1 LFLDVNG
8 LSCSNQPSLTA
19 TINPT
24 ATCSPQTV
32 TLTANPSYTN
42 SSSSYTWSAP
52 ASGGLAAPAITG
64 SVVTA
69 NPTAS
74 TTYTLAYSDNNTCAG
89 FPVTAAVSITFT
101 TPPAV
106 SVSPSVSTICAGQ
119 SQVLSASGAGPF
131 NWVASSGLFPVAAAN
146 VTVSPAVTTTYTVKS
161 GVGSCTTSA
170 VAIVNVSSASPITI
184 TPSSS
189 TICVGQSVS
198 LTSSGSGPYTWTAS
212 SGTNPLGAANVTVS
226 PTSTTTYTVI
236 SGIGTCTTSA
246 TATVSVP
253 PPIQV
258 TVTPT
263 FSAICVGQSVA
274 LSATG
279 SGPFVWTASN
289 GTNPTSAANVTV
301 SPNSTT
307 TYTVISGTGSCTTSA
322 VSTISI
328 SLTPSIAI
336 TPSLSTICL
345 GQSQVLSSSGAGP
358 FTWSASAGATPP
370 AAANVTVTPTTTTTY
385 TVLSGSGTCT
395 ASAVATVSLSIPIA
409 TTVTP
414 AQSSICSGQSQT
426 LTASGAGPFTW
437 IASNGPNPISSATIV
452 VTPTITTTYTVI
464 EGSGTCSSSAIVS
477 VTIVNT
483 PTMTISPTNTII
495 CNGQS
500 ASLSVIGSAGP
511 FAWTASSGA
520 NPPPTGAVNVT
531 PTITTTYTVLSGIGT
546 CTSLAAASVSVSPA
560 ITVSIT
566 PSNTIICNGSSASL
580 SASGATSYTWFPS
593 LSNSVTL
600 VVSPT
605 STSIYSVV
613 GTNGVCVN
621 SATATVNVT
630 SVATSVNS
638 SSPFYCIGASPV
650 NLTASGATTYSW
662 SPANNLNSTLGAVVT
677 ATPLASIV
685 YSVTG
690 TTGNCSST
698 QTIAISVPPQTAI
711 TSTTSNS
718 IICVGAITPT
728 LTAFGAST
736 YTWLPFST
744 SSASLTVNPTITT
757 SYTVLGQ
764 TSAGCLTLPS
774 IVTVSVLPTINP
786 TLSASSSTLCLTKTV
801 SIIANP
807 TTSGLTYSWQPASAI
822 LGASNTF
829 SIIAQPTTTS
839 VVIYTV
845 TISNGF
851 CLGTN
856 TVQLQ
861 AFVAPDANFITLN
874 NDTICVGGCVT
885 FSSTSTGS
893 LPMTYSW
900 LYEGGVGTS
909 SVGATPEACYPSA
922 GNFSVTLIASN
933 GCSADTTV
941 KSNFITVYDM
951 PIIVAYGDTTINI
964 GESTEIFVT
973 GGLSYYWY
981 PNNSSI
987 ACITCSNTTVQP
999 TVSTNYIVVGSNSQY
1014 CQAQDTVKIIV
1025 DVNCGDFFIPNVF
1038 SPNDDGLNDFINV
1051 HGRCITTYNL
1061 QIFSRWGE
1069 KVFETS
1075 NLENSWDG
1083 TYKGKKMDTGVFVY
1097 KADGVSIDGKS
1108 FKFKGNITLI
1118 R

>member
-1 LFLDVNG
+1 
-8 LSCSNQPSLTA
+8 
-19 TINPT
+19 
-24 ATCSPQTV
+24 
-32 TLTANPSYTN
+32 
-42 SSSSYTWSAP
+42 
-52 ASGGLAAPAITG
+52 
-64 SVVTA
+64 
-69 NPTAS
+69 
-74 TTYTLAYSDNNTCAG
+74 
-89 FPVTAAVSITFT
+89 
-101 TPPAV
+101 
-106 SVSPSVSTICAGQ
+106 
-119 SQVLSASGAGPF
+119 
-131 NWVASSGLFPVAAAN
+131 
-146 VTVSPAVTTTYTVKS
+146 
-161 GVGSCTTSA
+161 
-170 VAIVNVSSASPITI
+170 
-184 TPSSS
+184 
-189 TICVGQSVS
+189 
-198 LTSSGSGPYTWTAS
+198 
-212 SGTNPLGAANVTVS
+212 
-226 PTSTTTYTVI
+226 
-236 SGIGTCTTSA
+236 
-246 TATVSVP
+246 
-253 PPIQV
+253 
-258 TVTPT
+258 
-263 FSAICVGQSVA
+263 
-274 LSATG
+274 
-279 SGPFVWTASN
+279 
-289 GTNPTSAANVTV
+289 
-301 SPNSTT
+301 
-307 TYTVISGTGSCTTSA
+307 
-322 VSTISI
+322 
-328 SLTPSIAI
+328 
-336 TPSLSTICL
+336 
-345 GQSQVLSSSGAGP
+345 
-358 FTWSASAGATPP
+358 
-370 AAANVTVTPTTTTTY
+370 
-385 TVLSGSGTCT
+385 
-395 ASAVATVSLSIPIA
+395 
-409 TTVTP
+409 
-414 AQSSICSGQSQT
+414 
-426 LTASGAGPFTW
+426 
-437 IASNGPNPISSATIV
+437 
-452 VTPTITTTYTVI
+452 
-464 EGSGTCSSSAIVS
+464 
-477 VTIVNT
+477 
-483 PTMTISPTNTII
+483 
-495 CNGQS
+495 
-500 ASLSVIGSAGP
+500 
-511 FAWTASSGA
+511 
-520 NPPPTGAVNVT
+520 
-531 PTITTTYTVLSGIGT
+531 
-546 CTSLAAASVSVSPA
+546 
-560 ITVSIT
+560 
-566 PSNTIICNGSSASL
+566 
-580 SASGATSYTWFPS
+580 
-593 LSNSVTL
+593 
-600 VVSPT
+600 
-605 STSIYSVV
+605 
-613 GTNGVCVN
+613 
-621 SATATVNVT
+621 
-630 SVATSVNS
+630 
-638 SSPFYCIGASPV
+638 
-650 NLTASGATTYSW
+650 
-662 SPANNLNSTLGAVVT
+662 
-677 ATPLASIV
+677 
-685 YSVTG
+685 
-690 TTGNCSST
+690 
-698 QTIAISVPPQTAI
+698 
-711 TSTTSNS
+711 
-718 IICVGAITPT
+718 CVGAITPT

-774 IVTVSVLPTINP
+774 IITVSVLPTINP
-786 TLSASSSTLCLTKTV
+786 TLSASSATLCLTKTV

-807 TTSGLTYSWQPASAI
+807 TTSGLTYSWQPVSSI
-822 LGASNTF
+822 LGASNTS

-893 LPMTYSW
+893 LPMTYNW

-1051 HGRCITTYNL
+1051 HGRCITAYNL